1 VEYTTISQVA
11 LEIEGVDEEPT
22 KQSMLPA
29 MNNDAKVDN
38 DINDDNLDRDHND
51 AEIDDNVDDNNL
63 DANHNNDAPL
73 CFCSIN
79 DILEMTWF
87 GSCALVAEELHVV
100 SFDEPASFID
110 DERSPSWRKTMM
122 EEIMST
128 RRMTPRA
135 SSISHLVTSQSGQ
148 SGCSR

>member
-1 VEYTTISQVA
+1 VA
-11 LEIEGVDEEPT
+11 SEIEGVDEEPT
-22 KQSMLPA
+22 TLPA

-38 DINDDNLDRDHND
+38 DINDDNLNRDHND

-63 DANHNNDAPL
+63 DANHNDDAPL

-87 GSCALVAEELHVV
+87 RPCALVAEELHVV

-110 DERSPSWRKTMM
+110 DGGDHIH
-122 EEIMST
+122 EENDT
-128 RRMTPRA
+128 
-135 SSISHLVTSQSGQ
+135 
-148 SGCSR
+148 